1 MYDLHAVILAGGSG
15 SRLWP
20 LSSPDLPKQFLDVAG
35 TGMSLVQSA
44 YQNARML
51 TEVDRIHL
59 VTLDGWTNL
68 AQQQLPELPRSSII
82 AEPIRK
88 NTAVATLHAALRI
101 ARTNPDALLLILPSD
116 HFVVDSEQFVHNLQP
131 ALRYA
136 AEQDELVVAGVRAH
150 QPDIHYGYIQYF
162 PNPDNN
168 PICAVKTFTENP
180 TQEIANAFFRSGDF
194 LWYSGIKVVRASV
207 LFDLYRQNLPE
218 LVQLFGEMEGIWGT
232 PKERDGILRLYQ
244 QCPPVSFRQ
253 GILYNNPK
261 VKVLVGHFGWS
272 DITLWEEVYRV
283 REHDYLDNAVSG
295 RNIATFDTAQCLVMS
310 SSDKPMLLVGLE
322 GFIVIDS
329 ENGLLVC
336 PRNRQSEIRQM
347 LVDLKRSKKD

>member
-20 LSSPDLPKQFLDVAG
+20 LSSPDIPKQFLDVAG
-35 TGMSLVQSA
+35 TGLSLVQSA
-44 YQNARML
+44 FRHARML
-51 TEVDRIHL
+51 TEVDRIHV
-59 VTLDGWTNL
+59 VTLEAWTEIVRR
-68 AQQQLPELPRSSII
+68 QLPDLPHSSVIV
-82 AEPIRK
+82 EPFRK
-88 NTAVATLHAALRI
+88 NTAVATLYAAVRI
-101 ARTNPDALLLILPSD
+101 AQTKPDALLLILPSD
-116 HFVVDSEQFVHNLQP
+116 HIVVDSEQFIQNLQP
-131 ALRYA
+131 ALHYA
-136 AEQDELVVAGVRAH
+136 AEHDELVVAGVRAN
-150 QPDIHYGYIQYF
+150 QPDIHCGYIQYY

-207 LFDLYRQNLPE
+207 LINLFRQKMPE
-218 LVQLFGEMEGIWGT
+218 LVQLFGEMEGILGT
-232 PKERDGILRLYQ
+232 QYEREGIMRLYH

-261 VKVLVGHFGWS
+261 VKVLVGNFGWS

-283 REHDYLDNAVSG
+283 REHDYLENAVSG
-295 RNIATFDTAQCLVMS
+295 RNVATFDTEQCLVMS
-310 SSDKPMLLVGLE
+310 STDKPMLLVGLE

-329 ENGLLVC
+329 EQGLLIC
-336 PRNRQSEIRQM
+336 PRSRQSEIRQM
-347 LVDLKRSKKD
+347 LLDLKRHK